1 MKVKILTR
9 SNLSDL
15 ESDINNF
22 LNENKNM
29 EIKDIKYQISSNES
43 YSYGSAMIIYE
54 EIEEI
59 KNGK

>member
-15 ESDINNF
+15 EADINNF
-22 LNENKNM
+22 LNENKNI

-43 YSYGSAMIIYE
+43 YSYGSAIIIYKQKE
-54 EIEEI
+54 
-59 KNGK
+59 K

>member
-15 ESDINNF
+15 EADINNF
-22 LNENKNM
+22 LNENKNI

-54 EIEEI
+54 EKE
-59 KNGK
+59 

>member
-9 SNLSDL
+9 SNLSYL

-29 EIKDIKYQISSNES
+29 EIKDIKYQISRNES
-43 YSYGSAMIIYE
+43 YSCGSAMIIYE